1 MQYHSGETHR
11 RMKWSNRDELKRV
24 SARRTRQRMSLLKA
38 PLESVPAA
46 MTAAVTGGVGG
57 GGGHRGLAARAA
69 AAFE

>member
-11 RMKWSNRDELKRV
+11 RMKWSNRGELKRV
-24 SARRTRQRMSLLKA
+24 SARRTRQRISLLKA
-38 PLESVPAA
+38 PLESTPAA
-46 MTAAVTGGVGG
+46 MTAAVTG